1 MIRRALERLRAYAAI
16 VGMAPKLFV
25 AYRAW
30 FWMGLFVQVL
40 ALTIFVY
47 FWRAVY
53 GGRASLG
60 GLARQQTLTY
70 IMLAQIML
78 PLVHSHFVFRF
89 GQSLVD
95 GQFAME
101 LLRPLDLQA
110 RYYTEAFGM
119 LLINLLHKVPLAV
132 FAWLVFDLQLPAD
145 PAVWGAFVV
154 TLLLGNAV
162 MFCFEWLFAC
172 LAFYTTESWGLATVQ
187 HGLAAFFSGA
197 LIPLTLLPAW
207 LERLSLGLPFAQ
219 ALWVPVSILSGI
231 TPLARLPEVW
241 RTQILWLAGML
252 VASRLVFRVSVRRIT
267 VLGG

>member
-1 MIRRALERLRAYAAI
+1 MIRAAVGRLRAYAAM

-40 ALTIFVY
+40 ALAIFVY

-53 GGRASLG
+53 GDRAVLG
-60 GLARQQTLTY
+60 GLARQQTLNY

-78 PLVHSHFVFRF
+78 HMVNSFFVFRV

-110 RYYTEAFGM
+110 RFYAEEFGM
-119 LLINLLHKVPLAV
+119 VLINLLHKVPLAV
-132 FAWLVFDLQLPAD
+132 FAWLVFDLSLPTD
-145 PAVWGAFVV
+145 PLVWAAFLITV
-154 TLLLGNAV
+154 LLGSAV
-162 MFCFEWLFAC
+162 LFCFDWLFSC
-172 LAFYTTESWGLATVQ
+172 LAFHTTESWGLAMVQ
-187 HGLAAFFSGA
+187 GGIATFFSGA
-197 LIPLTLLPAW
+197 LIPLTLLPGW
-207 LERLSLGLPFAQ
+207 LERLSLALPFAQ
-219 ALWVPVSILSGI
+219 VVWVPVSILSGI
-231 TPLARLPEVW
+231 TPLAEVPRLCGI
-241 RTQILWLAGML
+241 QLLWLAGL
-252 VASRLVFRVSVRRIT
+252 LLASRLVFHFSIRKVT